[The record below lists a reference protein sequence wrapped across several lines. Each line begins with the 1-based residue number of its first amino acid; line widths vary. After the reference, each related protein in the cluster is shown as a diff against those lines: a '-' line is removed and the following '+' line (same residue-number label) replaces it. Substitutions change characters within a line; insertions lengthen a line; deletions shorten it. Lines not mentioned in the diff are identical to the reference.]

1 MGPYQA
7 HDFSFRGNDPGLAFR
22 AASLRA
28 ALGFY
33 GSIEVGN
40 KSHLTAY
47 SPMRRRLQAFEI
59 LNRQVPP
66 SCDYQVLS
74 PECRQCTAYG
84 LWG

>member
-1 MGPYQA
+1 MPLRHRVSASVGMA
-7 HDFSFRGNDPGLAFR
+7 AGLAFR

-28 ALGFY
+28 VLGFY

-40 KSHLTAY
+40 KSHLTAHL
-47 SPMRRRLQAFEI
+47 PMRRGLQAFEI

-66 SCDYQVLS
+66 SCDYQLLS
-74 PECRQCTAYG
+74 AERRQCTAYC

>member
-1 MGPYQA
+1 MPLRYGVSA
-7 HDFSFRGNDPGLAFR
+7 SLGMVPGLAFR

-28 ALGFY
+28 VLGFY

-47 SPMRRRLQAFEI
+47 SPMRRGLQAFEI

-74 PECRQCTAYG
+74 PECRQCTAYC